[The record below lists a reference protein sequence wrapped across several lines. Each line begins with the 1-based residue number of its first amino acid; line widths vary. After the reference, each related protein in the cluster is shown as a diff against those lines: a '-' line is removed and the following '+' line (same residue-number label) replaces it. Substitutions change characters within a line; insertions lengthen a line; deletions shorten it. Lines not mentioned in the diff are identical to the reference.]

1 MLPFRILLD
10 AEISQSYEYFIR
22 LLRYRASIQQP
33 LHDLNPA
40 QSHQHTML
48 CSYLSLLIKV
58 MAMFYP
64 KKLAKEIASKTTLS
78 IERQQVTATIPES
91 VRRRRDFDFIAT
103 AWANEETQQGR

>member
-1 MLPFRILLD
+1 
-10 AEISQSYEYFIR
+10 
-22 LLRYRASIQQP
+22 
-33 LHDLNPA
+33 
-40 QSHQHTML
+40 
-48 CSYLSLLIKV
+48 

-64 KKLAKEIASKTTLS
+64 KKLAQEIASKTTLS